1 MRIKTQVFDDFATLF
16 SYPSPGLDG
25 AMARSCA
32 YFTDETAA
40 AVFPGVQDALQTFAD
55 GVRELPQ
62 GAREELYTRTFDIN
76 PVASLELGW
85 HLYGEQYERGSFLV
99 RMRGLLRAAG
109 IQEQTEL
116 PDHCAHVLQLLGRM
130 EEEQQRAFIGSH
142 VGKALRIMR
151 EGWTQEENLY
161 LHVLDA
167 LQSVLRV
174 LSPSSD
180 EGVPHHV

>member
-1 MRIKTQVFDDFATLF
+1 MHIPTEVFDDFATLF
-16 SYPSPGLDG
+16 SYPSTGLDG
-25 AMARSCA
+25 ALTRSCA
-32 YFTDETAA
+32 FFAEDAATAA
-40 AVFPGVQDALQTFAD
+40 FPGVYAALQDFAD

-99 RMRGLLRAAG
+99 RMRGLLREAG
-109 IQEQTEL
+109 IPEQTEL

-130 EEEQQRAFIGSH
+130 EEEQRRAFIGSH

-151 EGWTQEENLY
+151 EQWTKEENPY
-161 LHVLDA
+161 RSCLDA
-167 LQSVLRV
+167 LRGVAQV